1 MNIQSTT
8 HQTPETETLS
18 KLHKRRMYLSAPISG
33 KNYDEVERAFKKAE
47 RKVRTLGDFD
57 PVSPL
62 KNGLPK
68 DADWASHMLVDL
80 AILQNCDGII
90 LLDGWEDS
98 PGCRIEAE
106 FALRLDLNM
115 FDGIKSFLDYA
126 KRK

>member
-8 HQTPETETLS
+8 YQTPATETLS
-18 KLHKRRMYLSAPISG
+18 NPRKRRMYLSGPITG
-33 KNYDEVERAFKKAE
+33 INYNEVERAFNTAE
-47 RKVRTLGDFD
+47 RNVRDLGDFD

-68 DADWASHMLVDL
+68 DTDWASHMLIDL
-80 AILQNCDGII
+80 AILRNCDGII

-106 FALRLDLNM
+106 FALRLDLLM